1 MDGGPGALPRFC
13 GLHTIAELEKLLGF
27 GAGARVIGRAIQ
39 RCHQSSG
46 QCASHYA
53 CMERLAV
60 GDRMGAKLAVLPQAG
75 ACAAGAARPVA
86 PAVPRRPASIIQ
98 LRDAAPA
105 RRITDDAGNFIDRR
119 VIRTDVIRQ
128 RGDSIADLLDYWSAL
143 KGGGRI
149 PAFADIDPV
158 RLAQL
163 GLLGRLHVL
172 NAENPDPALMRF
184 DLYGNKVPLDR
195 GRIYTGL
202 AVGDHPVRIQAQT
215 VAADYDIVRKT
226 AEPHYFRISKQ
237 LGGIGYR
244 YSRLILP
251 FSFRGGRVDRLL
263 VAVRPEPDDGLP
275 LDR

>member
-1 MDGGPGALPRFC
+1 LRRFC

-27 GAGARVIGRAIQ
+27 GAGARVIARTIQ

-46 QCASHYA
+46 HCASHYA
-53 CMERLAV
+53 CMERLAAS
-60 GDRMGAKLAVLPQAG
+60 DRMGAKLVVLPQA
-75 ACAAGAARPVA
+75 ADSAFAAGAAG
-86 PAVPRRPASIIQ
+86 PAVQPASRRPASIIQ
-98 LRDAAPA
+98 LRDATPA
-105 RRITDDAGNFIDRR
+105 RIVSDDAGNVIERR
-119 VIRTDVIRQ
+119 LVRTDVIRR
-128 RGDSIADLLDYWSAL
+128 RGDSIADLLDYWTAL
-143 KGGGRI
+143 KGDDRI

-172 NAENPDPALMRF
+172 NAENADSALMRF
-184 DLYGNKVPLDR
+184 DLYGNKIPLDN

-215 VAADYDIVRKT
+215 VAADYDTVRKT
-226 AEPHYFRISKQ
+226 AEPHYFRISKR

-244 YSRLILP
+244 YARLILP
-251 FSFRGGRVDRLL
+251 FSFSGGRVDRLV